1 MKVLLELDLKRKLT
15 ADQLRR
21 LSERAKAAGRS
32 VEELILSDIEEG
44 LRRSEKDEVKGDVAA

>member
-21 LSERAKAAGRS
+21 LSERAKAVGRS

-44 LRRSEKDEVKGDVAA
+44 IRRSEKDEVKGEVAA